1 MLQLLCLIPFLPLA
15 GFAVNGVL
23 GARFLPRR
31 AVVLIGCAVVL
42 ASFVISVGAIAEL
55 HGIARS
61 PDAVASG
68 AAPRLTPELFVW
80 MPIGRLLE
88 GFDLP
93 GRLSYSLDPL
103 AVAVVFGVQG

>member
-1 MLQLLCLIPFLPLA
+1 MLQLLWLIPFLPLA

-31 AVVLIGCAVVL
+31 AVALIGCAVVL

-61 PDAVASG
+61 P
-68 AAPRLTPELFVW
+68 
-80 MPIGRLLE
+80 
-88 GFDLP
+88 
-93 GRLSYSLDPL
+93 
-103 AVAVVFGVQG
+103 